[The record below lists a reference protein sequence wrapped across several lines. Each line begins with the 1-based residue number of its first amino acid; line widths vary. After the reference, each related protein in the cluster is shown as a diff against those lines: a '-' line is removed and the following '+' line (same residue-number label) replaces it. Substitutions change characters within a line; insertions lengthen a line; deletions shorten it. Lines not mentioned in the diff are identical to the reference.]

1 MNLGP
6 WYSQRFL
13 LGLAAMV
20 ILACLLLG
28 ASARL
33 LISEGRVR
41 DEIPEDMI
49 WLSSQGQYE
58 AVRLS
63 EALANFRLGLISRD
77 ELQLRFDLMISRV
90 TILRSGEP
98 HRQAE
103 ALGYADVLNGMPADI
118 EALAADVATVQP
130 DDVDRI
136 EAMRGL
142 VVPMALAMRDI
153 ANAGL
158 LARRDRDADRRDER
172 RRLIFE
178 LLLTLGGTAVA
189 GLLLAVIYVR
199 DHRTMV
205 TAEATLE
212 RERQISGLHRT
223 FISVVSHQFRTPIA
237 IIDSSAQRMI
247 RRSEDMPPEEIAS
260 RAEKI
265 RNACLRLT
273 RLVESTLN
281 AARLD
286 KGEISFTPRPADL
299 RDLLQLVRE
308 SQPEGDQD
316 RIVLDCKGIP
326 EVMLFDATLLEQA
339 VQNLVS
345 NALKFSPP
353 GGEVMIGAEISDDM
367 VVIAV
372 RDGGIGIPAEEIPKL
387 FQRYFRASTAEG
399 IPGTGIGLS
408 FAAHIANLHGGRVD
422 VASEEGRGSTFSL
435 LFPYRRP
442 APSADGISQRV
453 EA

>member
-1 MNLGP
+1 MTLGP
-6 WYSQRFL
+6 WYSRRFL
-13 LGLAAMV
+13 FGLAALV
-20 ILACLLLG
+20 ILLALLLG
-28 ASARL
+28 AAARL
-33 LISEGRVR
+33 VFSESRIR

-58 AVRLS
+58 AVRFADALS
-63 EALANFRLGLISRD
+63 NFRLGLVTPD
-77 ELQLRFDLMISRV
+77 ELQLRFDLMVSRV
-90 TILRSGEP
+90 AILESGEP
-98 HRQAE
+98 RRQVE
-103 ALGYADVLNGMPADI
+103 ALGHADVLADMPAVIAGLRD
-118 EALAADVATVQP
+118 ELAGLQPGDADLIT
-130 DDVDRI
+130 D
-136 EAMRGL
+136 MRER
-142 VVPMALAMRDI
+142 VVPLALAMRDI

-158 LARRDRDADRRDER
+158 LARRDRDALARDDRRR
-172 RRLIFE
+172 MIFE
-178 LLLTLGGTAVA
+178 LLLTLGATAFA

-199 DHRTMV
+199 DHRLMV

-212 RERQISGLHRT
+212 RERQISSLHRT

-260 RAEKI
+260 RADKI

-286 KGEISFTPRPADL
+286 KGEINFAPRPTDL
-299 RDLLQLVRE
+299 RAMLELVQE
-308 SQPEGDQD
+308 GQPEGDLD
-316 RIVLDCKGIP
+316 RVKLEVGTLP
-326 EVMLFDATLLEQA
+326 ELTLVDPTLLEQA

-353 GGEVMIGAEISDDM
+353 GVPVTIRTELIGDM
-367 VVIAV
+367 VSIAV
-372 RDGGIGIPAEEIPKL
+372 RDSGVGIPQAEIGQL

-408 FAAHIANLHGGRVD
+408 FAAHIASLHGGRVE
-422 VASEEGRGSTFSL
+422 VASQEGAGSTFSL
-435 LFPYRRP
+435 LFPYRRQML
-442 APSADGISQRV
+442 AADGSFQKV